1 MTQDTLV
8 TAPER
13 LQTYL
18 DNPDGKRL
26 PFSCTLAVLK
36 EGSDV
41 GELLYWATMSLKA
54 GAGVKLVIDPTYRLP
69 KPSPN
74 LLVNIMLNKEHK
86 DWELATFEEREDVRI
101 IPTQGI
107 TNADLEP
114 LDNIESIAQTWQSLS
129 NIEDNLVT
137 VDLTA
142 LRQRDSVNSDGLLA
156 SGPFTFALVY
166 RAIERFRNKPSMHSL
181 LRLFG
186 ILNEVI
192 LRGGYKK
199 GIITSACVD
208 TSPYYQEYLKVPL
221 VSLRGSHKK
230 GVILTQPPNN
240 VDQLCELVNY
250 ESLFLQKG
258 LPDDTY
264 ANVCMGIM
272 LKDRGT
278 CLINRVNLG
287 RIEDFSD
294 IPHAFRKATREA
306 IEVHQEWR
314 QRQPERAKQWA
325 NLIDDNQV
333 AIDVMGL
340 SNLLRRFKIPYMT
353 FIEALEGKVTN
364 DLTAHNLVHFL
375 SVGYK
380 TSSLLADT
388 LCDELGIPRMVRL
401 HCVEPAQ
408 AHSYR
413 TTDLEG
419 YTTCRGIWP
428 PFSQVVNRYS
438 HSSQEPVQTYN
449 HGAIESL
456 TPDQHFRLCASWH
469 KLMAEHGRVHAVS
482 FDTWEQFD
490 PQVFAKWY
498 ASPLETLY
506 YNMSQDYNTRGFAR
520 KRFKAPELTCSSC
533 AD

>member
-1 MTQDTLV
+1 MTKDTLV

-18 DNPDGKRL
+18 DNPYGKRL

-36 EGSDV
+36 EGSDI

-69 KPSPN
+69 EPSSDFALSI
-74 LLVNIMLNKEHK
+74 LLAKTHK
-86 DWELATFEEREDVRI
+86 DWELATLEEQEDVNV
-101 IPTQGI
+101 TSSAGNF
-107 TNADLEP
+107 TSDLQP
-114 LDNIESIAQTWQSLS
+114 SDNIESIALTWRILS
-129 NIEDNLVT
+129 NTQDGLVT
-137 VDLTA
+137 VNLSDL
-142 LRQRDSVNSDGLLA
+142 RCRDSVNSDGLLA

-230 GVILTQPPNN
+230 GAILTKEPDN

-250 ESLFLQKG
+250 ESLFLQKA
-258 LPDDTY
+258 LPGDTY

-287 RIEDFSD
+287 RIEDISD
-294 IPHAFRKATREA
+294 IPQAFRKATREA
-306 IEVHQEWR
+306 IEVHHAWR

-325 NLIDDNQV
+325 NLADDNQV

-340 SNLLRRFKIPYMT
+340 SNLLRRFKIPYMA
-353 FIEALEGKVTN
+353 FIEALEGKTN
-364 DLTAHNLVHFL
+364 DDLTAQYLVYAL
-375 SVGYK
+375 SAGYR

-413 TTDLEG
+413 TTDLDG

-449 HGAIESL
+449 HGAIETL
-456 TPDQHFRLCASWH
+456 TPDQHFRLCAGWH
-469 KLMAEHGRVHAVS
+469 KLMAEHGKVHAVS

-490 PQVFAKWY
+490 AQVFAKWY
-498 ASPLETLY
+498 ASPLKTLY
-506 YNMSQDYNTRGFAR
+506 YNMSGDYNTRGFAR